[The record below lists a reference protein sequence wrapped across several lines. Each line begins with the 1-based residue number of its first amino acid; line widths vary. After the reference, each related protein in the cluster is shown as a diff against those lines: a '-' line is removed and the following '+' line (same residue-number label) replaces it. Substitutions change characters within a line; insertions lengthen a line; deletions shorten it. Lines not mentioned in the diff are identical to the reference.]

1 VSPSAHR
8 RGHRRRQSVTP
19 AHGPKQ
25 WTGSVWVPDIRFTS
39 CDLRVFMDQPTEAIS
54 SHDPRRRRQDNWHA
68 GLSGGACPK
77 ARCGRGRCNGRRTP
91 PAPTAAAGIPRS
103 ASDPA
108 PHGEPC
114 PPTAPRRH
122 PQRHAWTTT
131 PVWVGPTAPDQV
143 AMPSQQRGRLH
154 QQPAPDRAGQQPRQP
169 SQHRA
174 VSPVQIGVG
183 PPAGGA
189 PQPRAA
195 TSAAPRCWSPSAVPA
210 APAIARAGRR
220 SDRAVEV
227 PSIDHRR

>member
-1 VSPSAHR
+1 MVPSSGPAACGCQIFGSHHATCAYSWISP
-8 RGHRRRQSVTP
+8 
-19 AHGPKQ
+19 
-25 WTGSVWVPDIRFTS
+25 
-39 CDLRVFMDQPTEAIS
+39 
-54 SHDPRRRRQDNWHA
+54 PRRSRRTILA
-68 GLSGGACPK
+68 GGAKTTGTPGPSGGACPK